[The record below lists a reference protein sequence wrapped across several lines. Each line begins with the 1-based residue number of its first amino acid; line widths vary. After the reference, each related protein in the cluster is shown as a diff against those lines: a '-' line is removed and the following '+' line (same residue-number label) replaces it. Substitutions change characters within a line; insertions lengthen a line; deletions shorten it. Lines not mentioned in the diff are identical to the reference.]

1 MEWVFRAIV
10 ICGYFILLNI
20 VILGLNQVFFTFIKE
35 YIFLV
40 TFRFQTS
47 ISSISFSY
55 CISKAVMEISLHFK
69 RNMVTLC
76 VFLLNVP
83 NCLNV

>member
-10 ICGYFILLNI
+10 IRGYFILLNI
-20 VILGLNQVFFTFIKE
+20 VVLSLNQVFFTFNKE

-55 CISKAVMEISLHFK
+55 CISKAVMEISLHLK

-76 VFLLNVP
+76 VFLLSVQ